1 MTQSLEFPVDGG
13 VLRGLGF
20 GTGARPVL
28 AAHGITA
35 SGMSFRAVARHLP
48 DGWRLVAP
56 DLRGRGAS
64 ADTPGPYGID
74 RHAADLCQL
83 AEHLDAGPVALAGQ
97 SMGAYVALRAAA
109 RRPDLFDRLTLI
121 DGGLP
126 LPVPAGA
133 DLDQL
138 LDASIGPALARLRH
152 TYPSEQ
158 AYLDFFR
165 AHPALA
171 DAWNDDVEQYVRY
184 DLTGPPGALRSRAGE
199 EAVRQDGRDL
209 LASAESFGTDLVGLK
224 VPVLLLPAPL
234 VEHWRQQAPG
244 LRTELVEDTNH
255 YTILLDD
262 RAGATIARRITDPAT
277 WPAP

>member
-1 MTQSLEFPVDGG
+1 
-13 VLRGLGF
+13 
-20 GTGARPVL
+20 
-28 AAHGITA
+28 
-35 SGMSFRAVARHLP
+35 MSFRAVARQLP
-48 DGWRLVAP
+48 DGWRLLAP

-64 ADTPGPYGID
+64 ADSPGPYGID
-74 RHAADLCQL
+74 RHAADLCEI

-171 DAWNDDVEQYVRY
+171 DAWNDDVEHFVRY
-184 DLTGPPGALRSRAGE
+184 DLTGPPGALRSRADE

-224 VPVLLLPAPL
+224 VPVLLLHAPRGMLGAPPGLLPAPL
-234 VEHWRQQAPG
+234 VEHWRRQAPG

-262 RAGATIARRITDPAT
+262 RAAATIARRITDPAT